1 MFWGKWNMKKN
12 IVVTNHNKLS
22 CRVWFMGL
30 KYAVVMNQGENVQ
43 DYFVQTH
50 RCCDDTTAI
59 TGKTSNRTTLE
70 PKWIL
75 KLGLFLLLYQC
86 LSFFVI
92 LATCRQTHAYS
103 RWAQAKLTESSWNA
117 TAKKVCS
124 MSNATLAMHSQVSSR
139 LTGSCQLDTAL

>member
-1 MFWGKWNMKKN
+1 
-12 IVVTNHNKLS
+12 
-22 CRVWFMGL
+22 MGL
-30 KYAVVMNQGENVQ
+30 KYDVVLNQGENVQ

-86 LSFFVI
+86 LSFFFVI

-103 RWAQAKLTESSWNA
+103 RWAQAKHNA
-117 TAKKVCS
+117 LAYGIKLERNCKKS
-124 MSNATLAMHSQVSSR
+124 L
-139 LTGSCQLDTAL
+139 LYE

>member
-1 MFWGKWNMKKN
+1 
-12 IVVTNHNKLS
+12 
-22 CRVWFMGL
+22 MGL

-70 PKWIL
+70 AKWIL

-86 LSFFVI
+86 LSFFFFVI
-92 LATCRQTHAYS
+92 LATCGQTRPYS
-103 RWAQAKLTESSWNA
+103 RWAQAKHNSLAYGIKLERSC
-117 TAKKVCS
+117 KKS
-124 MSNATLAMHSQVSSR
+124 LFYE
-139 LTGSCQLDTAL
+139 